1 VEGGRF
7 GRQKKR
13 KEKIINGSRR
23 EGKEEAKN
31 LSLGG
36 RIKCWF

>member
-1 VEGGRF
+1 MHEWRAVDLGD
-7 GRQKKR
+7 KK
-13 KEKIINGSRR
+13 KNGSRR
-23 EGKEEAKN
+23 EGKEVAKN